1 MSLPLLVILILVGI
15 IGSAFFSGAEIAII
29 TCNRLR
35 MHHLARAGRRS
46 AELVDTFLK
55 SPRKMVTT
63 MLIGTNFFNVATAV
77 ATTGL
82 FTAVAPGRET
92 LLSILVVTPLILIFG
107 EILPKTVFRQYADG
121 VCLLIAPLLQTI
133 RFLLSPLV
141 WLADGLA
148 LKLLRLKVA
157 GSGRNDPFVTREEL
171 LLLLGEGEQK
181 GLLRYDGWQ
190 MIDRTFRFS
199 ETQVESIMVPL
210 VDVIA
215 LEEGTTISTALPLI
229 IEHGH
234 SRIPVYRDRID
245 NIVGLLYVFDLLDV
259 PENATV
265 GDLMHPAYF
274 IPETKRLQ
282 ELILE
287 MKQGRVHQ
295 AVIVDE
301 YGGSAGIITMEDA
314 LERIVGEIS
323 DEFDRKP
330 VTISST
336 TSSWVMLHAR
346 TRIAELRRSINID
359 LPEGEYETL
368 GGYITTTLGRIP
380 EAGELHSFSGWEFE
394 ILEATHRRILRVRA
408 RRSRQAEDR

>member
-1 MSLPLLVILILVGI
+1 MSLPLLTILMLIGI

-46 AELVDTFLK
+46 AEMVDTFLK
-55 SPRKMVTT
+55 DPRKMVTT
-63 MLIGTNFFNVATAV
+63 TLIGTNFFNVATAAV
-77 ATTGL
+77 ATGL
-82 FTAVAPGRET
+82 FTSVAPGREA
-92 LLSILVVTPLILIFG
+92 LFSILVVTPLILIFG
-107 EILPKTVFRQYADG
+107 EILPKTVCRQYADG
-121 VCLLIAPLLQTI
+121 VCLLIAPLLQMI
-133 RFLLSPLV
+133 RILLSPLV

-148 LKLLRLKVA
+148 SRLLRLEVS

-171 LLLLGEGEQK
+171 LLLLGEGKQK
-181 GLLRYDGWQ
+181 GLLRFDGWR
-190 MIDRTFRFS
+190 MIDRTFQFS
-199 ETQVESIMVPL
+199 KTQVESIMVPL

-215 LEEGTTISTALPLI
+215 LEEHTVISTALPLI
-229 IEHGH
+229 TEHGH

-259 PENATV
+259 PDNATV

-301 YGGSAGIITMEDA
+301 YGGSAGIVTMEDA

-323 DEFDRKP
+323 DEFDRES
-330 VTISST
+330 VTVSSISSG
-336 TSSWVMLHAR
+336 WVMLHAR
-346 TRIAELRRSINID
+346 TRIAELHRSMNID

-368 GGYITTTLGRIP
+368 GGYITATLGRIP

-408 RRSRQAEDR
+408 RRSRQAEVR